1 MTCTNCKKLEW
12 ENNKLREK
20 VEIMERVRDIHITQI
35 EENSDRYEAI
45 LDQAKER
52 IQNCLA
58 GRRSSMPTLYAVYP
72 HGAGAGIR
80 KLLRGA

>member
-1 MTCTNCKKLEW
+1 MTCTNCKKLER

-35 EENSDRYEAI
+35 EDRYEAI
-45 LDQAKER
+45 LNQAKEY

-58 GRRSSMPTLYAVYP
+58 GRRSSMPTLWSRSR
-72 HGAGAGIR
+72 G
-80 KLLRGA
+80 LRGCLR

>member
-1 MTCTNCKKLEW
+1 MTCTNCKKLVR

-20 VEIMERVRDIHITQI
+20 VEIMERDIHIAQI

-58 GRRSSMPTLYAVYP
+58 GRRSSMSTKYTAP
-72 HGAGAGIR
+72 GR
-80 KLLRGA
+80 E